1 MALIREFTTLAEM
14 FLGVTG
20 HFKGAKRPAF
30 SRKIDGVYVGPS
42 DLSMSLGKPP
52 TLDPSDAEVVSLIEL
67 IAKKT
72 RAKGL
77 IAGVHCDGSKT
88 ALRRFGQGYQLA
100 TILNDARLMATA
112 AAQAVKEVKG
122 GAPVAAPKTY

>member
-1 MALIREFTTLAEM
+1 
-14 FLGVTG
+14 
-20 HFKGAKRPAF
+20 
-30 SRKIDGVYVGPS
+30 VYVGPS

-122 GAPVAAPKTY
+122 GAPVVAPKTY